1 MQCNDF
7 LTELIS
13 EDLHTAAL
21 RGKSQQISEKTL
33 LPLVIYFLQ
42 SFLSGIKLVL
52 AVSAQL
58 SCSYDLCC
66 GA

>member
-1 MQCNDF
+1 MAYEMQCNDF

-42 SFLSGIKLVL
+42 SLWDQTGPCCFGPAEL
-52 AVSAQL
+52 QL
-58 SCSYDLCC
+58 
-66 GA
+66 